1 MLKSYLPDL
10 HWHVRFGR
18 TTRPSPIK
26 TTKWWSSCWLP
37 LWNTDYVAP
46 FGLILLDSVGWNSAV
61 VDVLQCCCTG
71 RCCNLADHSQ
81 LEITDAALI
90 YDNKED
96 YQLSYN
102 CRGFEK
108 VSQLPL
114 KTSLHVWMID
124 FKRSIVRN
132 YKSECDI
139 CPLKNHKMTW
149 LVLSGH
155 ITQFSVTA
163 NWFFITAK
171 FLTF

>member
-1 MLKSYLPDL
+1 MVFMVATSVKYWLRCTFWIDFA
-10 HWHVRFGR
+10 WFGR
-18 TTRPSPIK
+18 LEF
-26 TTKWWSSCWLP
+26 SCCWRVTL
-37 LWNTDYVAP
+37 
-46 FGLILLDSVGWNSAV
+46 
-61 VDVLQCCCTG
+61 LQCCCTG

-96 YQLSYN
+96 YQLWKSCI